1 MITQWLSGKKTILF
15 GLALLLAG
23 QLPNSFLDRVHVG
36 AVLQACG
43 VAVVVLRLATT
54 GPQTVVAGK

>member
-1 MITQWLSGKKTILF
+1 MILQWLSGKKTILF

-23 QLPNSFLDRVHVG
+23 QLPNSLLDRIHVG

-43 VAVVVLRLATT
+43 VVVVILRLATT
-54 GPQTVVAGK
+54 GPQTVVGK